1 VVIRIVI
8 LAMFLTWRVRNPNHE
23 AMWLWGISIVC
34 ELWFAFSWLLDVLPK
49 MNPINRSVDLGAL
62 HDKFD
67 QATETNPTGRSDLPG
82 VDVFVSTADAEKEPP
97 LVTANTILSILGV
110 NYPIEKISCY
120 ISDDGGAILTFEA
133 MAEAI
138 KFAEVSLQ
146 FVFCT
151 FCLLVFSKTN
161 FFFQPF

>member
-1 VVIRIVI
+1 MVIRIVI